1 MEVTFHRLSLST
13 FFALSASVLAACGSG
28 SGSSNE
34 TTTLSGNNP
43 PVGWQ
48 SGVFQSADTFATRC
62 ASPRSGT
69 DPSTDKPYLD
79 VAGSVLDENNWLRSW
94 SHNTYLWYD
103 EIEDRDPAGY
113 VDPTKYFEVLKTD
126 GLSPTGAA
134 KDNFH
139 FWMPTDEWNQQ
150 SQSGVSVGYGF
161 HWAIVQST
169 APGREILAAYSDR
182 ESSWPEGISRG
193 AKVLAVDGVDAVNAD
208 DQASVDVLNAAFFP
222 SESGETHEFQVE
234 YLDGTT
240 ATVTLTASAVTS
252 EPVQNVNVFE
262 TSGGERVGY
271 MLFNDHIATAEKGL
285 VDAVNELKTGGD
297 IQELVLDLRYNG
309 GGYLAIAS
317 QLAYMI
323 AGGEATAGKTF
334 EQLEFNDQH
343 PTRDPVTGEP
353 LDPIPFIDVTVGLSS
368 MSENQPL
375 PTLNLDRVFVLTSP
389 NTCSASEA
397 IINSLRGVDIE
408 VVQIG
413 AGTCG
418 KPYGFYP
425 TDNCGT
431 TYFTIQFRGVND
443 KGFGDYSDGFMPNSN
458 FDDGQ
463 AVVRGCEVGD
473 DFSRPLGDTGEGR
486 LATALNYIEEGSCG
500 SFSASSFST
509 EAAFGTR
516 LSASDGRIAK
526 SAWRQNRI
534 MLMSR

>member
-1 MEVTFHRLSLST
+1 MEVLFRRLGLST
-13 FFALSASVLAACGSG
+13 FFALSASGLAACGSG

-34 TTTLSGNNP
+34 TTTLSDNNT

-48 SGVFQSADTFATRC
+48 SGVFQNAENFANQC

-69 DPSTDKPYLD
+69 DPGTGNRYPD

-94 SHNTYLWYD
+94 SHETYLWYD
-103 EIEDRDPAGY
+103 EIEDINPAGY
-113 VDPTKYFEVLKTD
+113 GEPTEYFKLLRTT
-126 GLSPTGAA
+126 GLSPTGAE
-134 KDNFH
+134 KDKFH
-139 FWMPTDEWNQQ
+139 FWMPTDEWNRQ
-150 SQSGVSVGYGF
+150 SQSGVSMGYGF
-161 HWAIVQST
+161 RWTVLEGNPEMIYAI
-169 APGREILAAYSDR
+169 YSDQDNNWPKGVER
-182 ESSWPEGISRG
+182 GMRVVRIDDLYMSSVTE
-193 AKVLAVDGVDAVNAD
+193 AD
-208 DQASVDVLNAAFFP
+208 LDFLDEALQPTAAAS
-222 SESGETHEFQVE
+222 HEFEFQRADRSF
-234 YLDGTT
+234 YTTQLTAGTT
-240 ATVTLTASAVTS
+240 VSD
-252 EPVQNVNVFE
+252 PVQKVQVFE
-262 TSGGERVGY
+262 QADKRVGY
-271 MLFNDHIATAEKGL
+271 LLFNDHIATAEKAL
-285 VDAVNELKTGGD
+285 VEAVDQLKADGD

-323 AGGEATAGKTF
+323 AGGETTANKTF
-334 EQLEFNDQH
+334 EQLEFNGQH
-343 PTRDPVTGEP
+343 PNRDPVTGEP
-353 LDPIPFIDVTVGLSS
+353 LDPIPFIGVTVGLSTLPR
-368 MSENQPL
+368 NQPL
-375 PTLNLDRVFVLTSP
+375 PTLNLERVFVLTGP

-397 IINSLRGVDIE
+397 IINGLRGVDIE

-443 KGFGDYSDGFMPNSN
+443 KGFGDYSDGFVPNTD

-473 DFSRPLGDTGEGR
+473 DFNSALGDPGEGR

-500 SFSASSFST
+500 SLSASSFSA
-509 EAAFGTR
+509 EATFGTH

-534 MLMSR
+534 VLMSR